1 MKAIILSAGR
11 GTRFENSGKTNHK
24 SLLKVG
30 GSTIIE
36 RQLKILK
43 ELGVD
48 EIMVVIGHESTILKN
63 NLEAYH
69 LSFTYN
75 EFYKETDTLYS
86 LWCAK
91 DFINDDFLCL
101 YADLVFEKEIV
112 LNLINNNY
120 EISLLIDNQ
129 KNHADSHSVFVVDK
143 FVKSVRSKSE
153 KCNSQFVGIVKF
165 SKNGS
170 IALNKI
176 LDNFHK
182 QNNLDGEIIRIFEKL
197 IDDSFPLHACFTNN
211 QKWFNVNDIS
221 QLESSRDFF
230 GP

>member
-1 MKAIILSAGR
+1 MKAIILAAGM
-11 GTRFENSGKTNHK
+11 GTRFGNLEKINHK
-24 SLLKVG
+24 TLSKIG
-30 GSTIIE
+30 GLTIIE

-43 ELGVD
+43 ELGID
-48 EIMVVIGHESTILKN
+48 EIIIVLGHKSDVLKK
-63 NLEAYH
+63 NLEGYQ
-69 LSFTYN
+69 LSFVYN
-75 EFYKETDTLYS
+75 DFYEETDTLYS

-91 DFINDDFLCL
+91 NFTDNEFLCL

-153 KCNSQFVGIVKF
+153 RCNSQFVGIVKF

-211 QKWFNVNDIS
+211 QKWFNVNDLS

>member
-1 MKAIILSAGR
+1 MLLAWKVVAYFRSLISCAEQIVEKLSRNNKNIEFLLISFDYIYDTPEILSS
-11 GTRFENSGKTNHK
+11 TYQSLESNHPNIK
-24 SLLKVG
+24 LIK
-30 GSTIIE
+30 
-36 RQLKILK
+36 
-43 ELGVD
+43 
-48 EIMVVIGHESTILKN
+48 
-63 NLEAYH
+63 
-69 LSFTYN
+69 
-75 EFYKETDTLYS
+75 
-86 LWCAK
+86 K
-91 DFINDDFLCL
+91 D
-101 YADLVFEKEIV
+101 

-153 KCNSQFVGIVKF
+153 KCNSQFAGIVKF

-211 QKWFNVNDIS
+211 QKWFNVNDLS
-221 QLESSRDFF
+221 QLESSRVFF

>member
-1 MKAIILSAGR
+1 MFIENTGVRALKFNDFKRIISRCINWFKYSRGFKKSSKLINVLSPLVIPLPFSKIAIILN
-11 GTRFENSGKTNHK
+11 T
-24 SLLKVG
+24 L
-30 GSTIIE
+30 
-36 RQLKILK
+36 
-43 ELGVD
+43 
-48 EIMVVIGHESTILKN
+48 ILKN
-63 NLEAYH
+63 SINNYLKYRKI
-69 LSFTYN
+69 
-75 EFYKETDTLYS
+75 KEYALIT
-86 LWCAK
+86 
-91 DFINDDFLCL
+91 FLHSPL
-101 YADLVFEKEIV
+101 V

-211 QKWFNVNDIS
+211 QKWFNVNDLS